1 MFQGLGPLLG
11 LFGRRQ
17 LDEAAS
23 VFTEGA
29 VRLKTDGLKG
39 EYHADR
45 IGASAGSD
53 QSARYVV
60 DHRRALAVR

>member
-1 MFQGLGPLLG
+1 MFQGLGPLLSLLG
-11 LFGRRQ
+11 GGSF
-17 LDEAAS
+17 ANC
-23 VFTEGA
+23 FCFY
-29 VRLKTDGLKG
+29 LKGCSAETDGLKG

-53 QSARYVV
+53 QPARYVV